1 MNPSPTAQ
9 TVKYVGLDVHAQTI
23 AVALAH
29 GGGDVVSYGTIPAH
43 THSLERLHQKLCEG
57 GAVVRYVYEAGPTG
71 FWLARHLRGKG
82 IPCELVSPSLVPRKS
97 GDRVKTDRRDAL
109 TLARLY
115 RAGELA
121 FVHVP
126 DEADEAMRD
135 LVRTRLRAVEDLRR
149 CRQRIKGYLL
159 RYGRRYDGRSAWT
172 QGHLNY
178 LSRQKFEPAG
188 QQLAF
193 EELLHA
199 VADPAQR
206 LERLT
211 RAIEAQLATWA
222 RRPLVE
228 ALMCLRG
235 MALINAVTWV
245 AEIGDFTRFT
255 HPSQLMSYIG
265 ITPSEDS
272 SGQKRRQGAITK
284 TGNEAC
290 RRAIIEA
297 AWQYRLPARVTPHIR
312 ARHHGQ
318 PRAVIGLAWKAQTR
332 LCARYQDLIRHRKKT
347 VVVVTAIGREL
358 VGFLWA
364 IAREL
369 ATPGTAA
376 AARPRKASAALK
388 ERNPEA
394 LKKGT
399 PTPVK
404 PAARTGRPDALDTR
418 RNYEPAKPAATK
430 PRKAAGN
437 RAPRKQR
444 QDPAAP

>member
-9 TVKYVGLDVHAQTI
+9 TIKYVGLDVHAQTV
-23 AVALAH
+23 AVAIAH
-29 GGGDVVSYGTIPAH
+29 AGGDVVSYGTVPAH
-43 THSLERLHQKLCEG
+43 SHSMDRLHKKLSEG
-57 GAVVRYVYEAGPTG
+57 GAQVRYVYEAGPTG
-71 FWLARHLRGKG
+71 FWLARHLRGKK
-82 IPCELVSPSLVPRKS
+82 IPCEIVSPSLVPKKS

-109 TLARLY
+109 ALARLY
-115 RAGELA
+115 RAGELS

-149 CRQRIKGYLL
+149 CRQRIKGFLL

-172 QGHLNY
+172 AEHLNY
-178 LSRQKFEPAG
+178 LSRQKFDHPG
-188 QQLAF
+188 QQIAF
-193 EELLHA
+193 EELLNA
-199 VADPAQR
+199 VQDPAQR
-206 LERLT
+206 IERLT
-211 RAIEAQLATWA
+211 KAIEAQVQPWS

-235 MALINAVTWV
+235 LALINAVTWV

-265 ITPSEDS
+265 ITPSESS

-297 AWQYRLPARVTPHIR
+297 AWQCRLPARVTPHIR
-312 ARHHGQ
+312 QRHHGQ
-318 PRAVIGLAWKAQTR
+318 PQAVIALAWKAQTR

-364 IAREL
+364 IAREIH
-369 ATPGTAA
+369 TPGTAA
-376 AARPRKASAALK
+376 A
-388 ERNPEA
+388 EA
-394 LKKGT
+394 LKRKT
-399 PTPVK
+399 PDALKKETQTPVK
-404 PAARTGRPDALDTR
+404 PVAQAGRSHPLDARKKHEATP
-418 RNYEPAKPAATK
+418 PAVGKQVLPAGARKASRKKKKNPAAC
-430 PRKAAGN
+430 
-437 RAPRKQR
+437 
-444 QDPAAP
+444 

>member
-9 TVKYVGLDVHAQTI
+9 IIKYVGLDVHAQTI
-23 AVALAH
+23 AVAIAH
-29 GGGDVVSYGTIPAH
+29 EGGDVVSYGTIPAH
-43 THSLERLHQKLCEG
+43 SHSIDRLHKKLTEG
-57 GAVVRYVYEAGPTG
+57 GAQVRYVYEAGPTG
-71 FWLARHLRGKG
+71 FWLARHLRGKK
-82 IPCELVSPSLVPRKS
+82 IHCQIVSPSLVPRKS

-109 TLARLY
+109 TLARLF
-115 RAGELA
+115 RAGELS

-172 QGHLNY
+172 AEHLNY
-178 LSRQKFEPAG
+178 LSRQKFDHPG
-188 QQLAF
+188 QQIAF
-193 EELLHA
+193 EELLNA

-206 LERLT
+206 IQRLT
-211 RAIEAQLATWA
+211 QAIEAQMATWS
-222 RRPLVE
+222 RRPLVQ

-235 MALINAVTWV
+235 FALLNAVTWV

-312 ARHHGQ
+312 ARQHGQ
-318 PRAVIGLAWKAQTR
+318 PQAVIAIAWKAQTR
-332 LCARYQDLIRHRKKT
+332 LCERYQALIRHRKKT

-369 ATPGTAA
+369 AAPGTTAA
-376 AARPRKASAALK
+376 
-388 ERNPEA
+388 EA
-394 LKKGT
+394 LKKKDTETLKKET

-404 PAARTGRPDALDTR
+404 PPARTARPYALDDR
-418 RNYEPAKPAATK
+418 KQYEPAKPGIGKRALKGGTGKALKKERKTAAA
-430 PRKAAGN
+430 R
-437 RAPRKQR
+437 
-444 QDPAAP
+444 

>member
-1 MNPSPTAQ
+1 MNPSPTDPI
-9 TVKYVGLDVHAQTI
+9 VKYVGLDVHAQTV
-23 AVALAH
+23 AVAIARQD
-29 GGGDVVSYGTIPAH
+29 GDVVSYGTVPAH
-43 THSLERLHQKLCEG
+43 SHSIDRLHKKLTED
-57 GAVVRYVYEAGPTG
+57 GAQVRYVYEAGPTG
-71 FWLARHLRGKG
+71 FWLARHLRGKK
-82 IPCELVSPSLVPRKS
+82 ITCEIVSPSLVPRKS

-115 RAGELA
+115 RAGELS

-149 CRQRIKGYLL
+149 CRQRIKGFLL

-172 QGHLNY
+172 AEHLNY
-178 LSRQKFEPAG
+178 LSRQKFDHPG
-188 QQLAF
+188 QQIAF
-193 EELLHA
+193 EELLNA
-199 VADPAQR
+199 VADPADR
-206 LERLT
+206 IERLT
-211 RAIEAQLATWA
+211 KAIEAQVEVWS

-235 MALINAVTWV
+235 LALLNAVTWV

-318 PRAVIGLAWKAQTR
+318 PQAVIQIAWQAQTR

-364 IAREL
+364 IAREM
-369 ATPGTAA
+369 AAPGTAA
-376 AARPRKASAALK
+376 AEAMKRKT
-388 ERNPEA
+388 PEA
-394 LKKGT
+394 MEKET
-399 PTPVK
+399 AVPVK
-404 PAARTGRPDALDTR
+404 PKNKAGRTYALEGRKKYA
-418 RNYEPAKPAATK
+418 PAKPAV
-430 PRKAAGN
+430 GN
-437 RAPRKQR
+437 RALKSGARKALKKKKN
-444 QDPAAP
+444 AAAH

>member
-1 MNPSPTAQ
+1 MNPTPTAHII
-9 TVKYVGLDVHAQTI
+9 KYVGLDVHAQTV
-23 AVALAH
+23 AVAIALK
-29 GGGDVVSYGTIPAH
+29 GGDVLSYGTVPAH
-43 THSLERLHQKLCEG
+43 SHSMDRLHKKLSEG
-57 GAVVRYVYEAGPTG
+57 GAQVRYVYEAGPTG
-71 FWLARHLRGKG
+71 FWLARHLRGKQ
-82 IPCELVSPSLVPRKS
+82 IPCEIVSPSLVPRKS

-115 RAGELA
+115 RAGELS

-126 DEADEAMRD
+126 DETDEAMRD

-149 CRQRIKGYLL
+149 CRQRIKGFLL

-172 QGHLNY
+172 AEHLNY
-178 LSRQKFEPAG
+178 LSGQKFDHPG
-188 QQLAF
+188 QQIAF
-193 EELLHA
+193 EELLNA
-199 VADPAQR
+199 VQDPAQR
-206 LERLT
+206 IERLT
-211 RAIEAQLATWA
+211 KAIEAQVQLWS

-235 MALINAVTWV
+235 LALINAVTWV
-245 AEIGDFTRFT
+245 AEIGDFSRFT

-312 ARHHGQ
+312 KRHHGQ
-318 PRAVIGLAWKAQTR
+318 PKAVIDIAWKAQTR
-332 LCARYQDLIRHRKKT
+332 LCARYQALIRHRKKS

-364 IAREL
+364 IAREIQ
-369 ATPGTAA
+369 APGTTAA
-376 AARPRKASAALK
+376 EALK
-388 ERNPEA
+388 EKTPKA
-394 LKKGT
+394 LNKET
-399 PTPVK
+399 QTPVK
-404 PAARTGRPDALDTR
+404 PWAKAGRSYTLDPR
-418 RNYEPAKPAATK
+418 KKFAATK
-430 PRKAAGN
+430 PTVGKKVLPAGARKASKKEN
-437 RAPRKQR
+437 PC
-444 QDPAAP
+444 AAAQ

>member
-1 MNPSPTAQ
+1 MNPSPTAPI
-9 TVKYVGLDVHAQTI
+9 VKYVGLDVHAQTI
-23 AVALAH
+23 AVAIANP
-29 GGGDVVSYGTIPAH
+29 GGEVVSYGTVPAH
-43 THSLERLHQKLCEG
+43 SHSIERLHKKLCEG
-57 GAVVRYVYEAGPTG
+57 GVSVRYVYEAGPTG
-71 FWLARHLRGKG
+71 FWLARHLRGKK
-82 IPCELVSPSLVPRKS
+82 ITCEIVSPSLVPRKS

-109 TLARLY
+109 SLARLY
-115 RAGELA
+115 RAGELS

-172 QGHLNY
+172 AEHLNY
-178 LSRQKFEPAG
+178 LSRQKFEHPG
-188 QQLAF
+188 QQIAF
-193 EELLHA
+193 EELLNA
-199 VADPAQR
+199 VQDPAR
-206 LERLT
+206 RIERLT
-211 RAIEAQLATWA
+211 QAIEAQVQVWS

-235 MALINAVTWV
+235 LALLNAVTWV

-318 PRAVIGLAWKAQTR
+318 PPAVIQIAWQAQTR
-332 LCARYQDLIRHRKKT
+332 LCQRYQALIRHRKKT

-364 IAREL
+364 IAREIH
-369 ATPGTAA
+369 APGTTAA
-376 AARPRKASAALK
+376 EALK
-388 ERNPEA
+388 RKTTEA
-394 LKKGT
+394 LKKET
-399 PTPVK
+399 QTPVTRTGRSYTLDARRK
-404 PAARTGRPDALDTR
+404 QEPTEPVVGKPELKTRAGKALKKKQDNPAAR
-418 RNYEPAKPAATK
+418 
-430 PRKAAGN
+430 
-437 RAPRKQR
+437 
-444 QDPAAP
+444 